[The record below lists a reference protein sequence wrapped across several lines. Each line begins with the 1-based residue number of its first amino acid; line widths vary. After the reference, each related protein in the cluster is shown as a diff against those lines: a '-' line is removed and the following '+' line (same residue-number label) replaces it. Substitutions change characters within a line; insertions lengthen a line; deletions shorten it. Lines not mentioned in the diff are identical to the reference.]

1 VKRFLFLSVA
11 LIATI
16 GVALVYADPHR
27 VQAARHML
35 TSLVSDSS
43 QLRLVEIVRGRNGDF
58 AMRAQINGAKAPMVL
73 DTGATSVILTY
84 ESAKAAG
91 LPTELLNYTVVIETA
106 NGTTQAAA
114 VVLDQLAIGK
124 LVEKS
129 VPALVVPRGKM
140 KVSLLGM
147 SFLDR
152 LHSWEVQGDRI
163 KLRGY
168 P

>member
-1 VKRFLFLSVA
+1 MKRFLLLCVV
-11 LIATI
+11 LIATV
-16 GVALVYADPHR
+16 GVALAYADPRRLH
-27 VQAARHML
+27 AARSML
-35 TSLVSDSS
+35 ETLVSGTAH
-43 QLRLVEIVRGRNGDF
+43 LRLVEIVRSRNGDF
-58 AMRAQINGAKAPMVL
+58 AMRARINGAKAPMVL

-91 LPTELLNYTVVIETA
+91 LPTEMLNYSVAIETA